1 MEDILAAGSLS
12 DWWSDFSGPV
22 FLHSTLFEK
31 KNINSSF
38 VEVNRSFA
46 IDLNGAKIS
55 QVCGVFS
62 VN

>member
-1 MEDILAAGSLS
+1 MEDILSAGSLS

-31 KNINSSF
+31 KKNINSGF

-55 QVCGVFS
+55 
-62 VN
+62 